1 MRGKYMRGK
10 YRLSAILA
18 MLLLFSMV
26 RPGAAG
32 TDLDRGFR
40 NPPVAAKPW
49 VYWFWLNGNITREGI
64 TADLEAMKRAGI
76 GGVLIME
83 VDQGAPAGPVA
94 FMSDQWRGLF
104 RFMVGQAERL
114 GLEVNMNND
123 AGWNG
128 SGGPWVPLDK
138 AMQVVVTSE
147 TPVSGPKRFEGVLPQ
162 PKTNGGYYRDIAVLA
177 LPTPAT
183 AYRIENVAQKAVAW
197 RQAFKDGL
205 DIKAGTTVPA
215 DGLISGD
222 RVVDLTAKMD
232 ADARLTW
239 DAPAGQWTVIR
250 FGHTFT
256 GAKSHPAPASGAGP
270 ECDKLSKEGVE
281 AHFNGMMGKLI
292 QDVGAAAGKTL
303 VSTHVDSWEVGSQNW
318 TAKMREEFRK
328 RRGYD
333 MLRFLP
339 VMTGRPVDSVDASE
353 RFLWDLRQT
362 VSELLAE
369 NYIGHLRKLAH
380 AGGLRL
386 SMESYTTPANDLEVA
401 NYVDEPICEFW
412 WPDGGWVYWSVKAMA
427 SAAHG
432 NNRPIVGA
440 EAFTAGKL
448 ERWLAHPQSLKA
460 VGDRAFCDGVNRMI
474 VHRYA
479 MQPWPDRRPGMMM
492 GRWGL
497 HYERTQT
504 WWEQSTAWHEYLARC
519 QYMLRQGLFV
529 ADVMDLQ
536 PEEPMARCRPLALSG
551 YDYDAYSPSLFMDKV
566 SVQDGKLTLPHG
578 MQYRLLLL
586 PDVKSM
592 TLPMLRKIKDLVEA
606 GAVALGNPPRQVPG
620 LTDYPKADAEL
631 KKLADALWGTDETVK
646 QHAVGKG
653 RVLRGM
659 KPEDA
664 LAQLGVAPDFTAD
677 RGLRWIHRTADG
689 MEIYFVASGSDRPEQ
704 AACTFRQS
712 GKCPEFWDPET
723 GRIAPVR
730 HYEEANG
737 QTRVPISFEPAGS
750 VFVVFRPGPADPA
763 RRVVSVK
770 RDGQAIVPA
779 PAAAAPP
786 AGPAGAA
793 ASPAIDLVRS
803 EVWQPGAYAIETA
816 DGKSRRFEIGPM
828 PQPLEIAGP
837 WLVRF
842 DPNWGAPRHI
852 TMEKLVSWSKHA
864 DPGVRYFSG
873 TATYDKKI
881 AVPHEILG
889 KQRRVYLDLGTVA
902 VMARVK
908 LNGKNLGV
916 LWKPPYRVEITNAV
930 QAGENSL
937 EIGVVNL
944 WPNRMIGDEQ
954 LPEDAAH
961 NPNGTV
967 REWPRWLEEGKPS
980 PTGRYTFSTWKL
992 WTKGDSLQESGL
1004 LGPVRILTAEN
1015 IPGEP

>member
-1 MRGKYMRGK
+1 MRGKYWRGK
-10 YRLSAILA
+10 YWLSAILA
-18 MLLLFSMV
+18 MLLLFSMA

-32 TDLDRGFR
+32 ADLHRGFL
-40 NPPVAAKPW
+40 NPPGAAKPW

-83 VDQGAPAGPVA
+83 VDQGTPAGPVA

-104 RFMVGQAERL
+104 KFMVGEAQRL

-147 TPVSGPKRFEGVLPQ
+147 TSVSGPMRFEGVLPQ
-162 PKTNGGYYRDIAVLA
+162 PKTNDGYYRNIAVLA

-215 DGLISGD
+215 DCLISGD
-222 RVVDLTAKMD
+222 RVVDLTARMD
-232 ADARLTW
+232 TDARLTW

-318 TAKMREEFRK
+318 TPKMREEFRK

-386 SMESYTTPANDLEVA
+386 SMESYTTPANDMEVA

-529 ADVMDLQ
+529 ADVLNLQ
-536 PEEPMARCRPLALSG
+536 PEEPMTRCGPLALSG
-551 YDYDAYSPSLFMDKV
+551 YDYDSYSPRLFLENV

-586 PDVKSM
+586 PEVKSM

-606 GAVALGNPPRQVPG
+606 GAVALGNPPQTVPG

-646 QHAVGKG
+646 QRTVGKG

-659 KPEDA
+659 KAEEA
-664 LAQLGVAPDFTAD
+664 LTHLGVAPDFTAD
-677 RGLRWIHRTADG
+677 RGLRWIHRTSDG
-689 MEIYFVASGSDRPEQ
+689 MEIYFVASGADRLER
-704 AACTFRQS
+704 AVCAFRQS
-712 GKCPEFWDPET
+712 GKCPEFWDPQT
-723 GRIAPVR
+723 GRIAPAR
-730 HYEEANG
+730 YYEEENG
-737 QTRVPISFEPAGS
+737 QTRVPIGFEPSGS

-770 RDGQAIVPA
+770 HEGRAIVPA
-779 PAAAAPP
+779 PAAAAPSAEP
-786 AGPAGAA
+786 AGIA

-803 EVWQPGAYAIETA
+803 EVWQPGDYVIETA

-828 PQPLEIAGP
+828 PQPLAIAGP

-842 DPNWGAPRHI
+842 DPNWGAPASI
-852 TMEKLVSWSKHA
+852 TMETLASWSRHA
-864 DPGVRYFSG
+864 EAGVRYFSG
-873 TATYDKKI
+873 MATYDKKI
-881 AVPHEILG
+881 AVPREILG

-908 LNGKNLGV
+908 LNGKDLGV
-916 LWKPPYRVEITNAV
+916 LWKPPYRVEITGAV

-937 EIGVVNL
+937 AIGVVNL

-954 LPEDAAH
+954 LPEDTAR

-980 PTGRYTFSTWKL
+980 PAGRYTFSTWKL

-1004 LGPVRILTAEN
+1004 LGPVQILTAEN